1 MKNASV
7 LHKYAAGKRM
17 VLHQHRLRRR
27 KVMSFDYIRKLP
39 TPDEIR
45 EQYPVPDSLVPIKQK
60 RDAEIRDVL
69 TGKSDK
75 LLVIIGPCSAD
86 NEDAVCDYI
95 HRLAKVNDK
104 VSDRLILIPRIYTNK
119 PRTTGDGYK
128 GIVHQPD
135 PEKKEDFLHGLIAM
149 RHMHIRALSETG
161 LSAADEMLYPENWG
175 YVSDILSYVAIGARS
190 VEDQQHRLTVS
201 GFDLPSGMK
210 NPTSGDFSVM
220 LNSVYAAQHPH
231 RFIYRGYE
239 VQTNGND
246 LAHTVLRGATSKHGR
261 NIPNYHYED
270 LQILLGLYNERDLK
284 NPACIID
291 SNHSNSNK
299 QFDQQVRIVKE
310 VIHSRHL
317 SPDIHNFV
325 KGVMIESYIEEGNQ
339 KVGGGVYGK
348 SITDACLG
356 WEASERLIYDLA
368 ELNY

>member
-1 MKNASV
+1 MGMNIV
-7 LHKYAAGKRM
+7 REIPH
-17 VLHQHRLRRR
+17 
-27 KVMSFDYIRKLP
+27 P
-39 TPDEIR
+39 TK
-45 EQYPVPDSLVPIKQK
+45 IKEAHPLTQELIDIKAK
-60 RDAEIRDVL
+60 RDKEIAQIF
-69 TGKSDK
+69 TGESDK
-75 LLVIIGPCSAD
+75 FLLIIGPCSAD
-86 NEDAVCDYI
+86 SEESVLDYI
-95 HRLAKVNDK
+95 TRLRELQEKVKDK
-104 VSDRLILIPRIYTNK
+104 IIMIPRIYTGK

-310 VIHSRHL
+310 VMHSRHL

-339 KVGGGVYGK
+339 KVGGGVYGQ

>member
-1 MKNASV
+1 MNMEF
-7 LHKYAAGKRM
+7 KRKM
-17 VLHQHRLRRR
+17 
-27 KVMSFDYIRKLP
+27 P
-39 TPDEIR
+39 TPQAIKEMYPITPELAERKKITDEALRKIF
-45 EQYPVPDSLVPIKQK
+45 
-60 RDAEIRDVL
+60 
-69 TGKSDK
+69 TGEDDRL
-75 LLVIIGPCSAD
+75 LLVIGPCSAD
-86 NEDAVCDYI
+86 REDSVLDYI
-95 HRLAKVNDK
+95 SRLRTVQEKVEDK
-104 VSDRLILIPRIYTNK
+104 ILIVPRVYTNK

-310 VIHSRHL
+310 VMHSRHL